1 MNVLIFYGYEEH
13 LNHLYIAIKNLA
25 KIYSGTSKY
34 LNNTSQLSM
43 TNHNLINL
51 NIEFYLRH
59 YNDSIDK
66 NYIGT
71 FYIINNLN

>member
-1 MNVLIFYGYEEH
+1 MNVPIFYGYEEH

-25 KIYSGTSKY
+25 KICGGTSKY
-34 LNNTSQLSM
+34 INNTSQLSM

-51 NIEFYLRH
+51 NIEFYLGH
-59 YNDSIDK
+59 HNDSIE